1 MTPMQIMKAAKEVQR
16 DAETTTSISEARA
29 VAVKAA
35 TLLFY
40 LAKLHLP
47 KNKQKRAV
55 KAPLSPR
62 KRAAKAKPRRAARP
76 GHHVERTTSEAR
88 RK

>member
-1 MTPMQIMKAAKEVQR
+1 
-16 DAETTTSISEARA
+16 
-29 VAVKAA
+29 
-35 TLLFY
+35 LLFY

-62 KRAAKAKPRRAARP
+62 KRAAKVKPRRAARP
-76 GHHVERTTSEAR
+76 GHHVERTTRGAR